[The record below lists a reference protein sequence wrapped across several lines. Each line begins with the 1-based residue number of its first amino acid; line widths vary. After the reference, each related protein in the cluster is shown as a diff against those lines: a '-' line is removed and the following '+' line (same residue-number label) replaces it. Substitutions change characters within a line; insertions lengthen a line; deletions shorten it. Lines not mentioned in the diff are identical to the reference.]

1 MSFSVLSFL
10 NAVFWFNLGLIPIA
24 ILQARW
30 KIAMKYSPALLAALA
45 ILAGVRVFFPLD
57 SPMFL
62 VIRSHVVLPFLQ
74 QVLVYKLFDAVTTW
88 VFAVAVWIVGGS
100 TVLLREFYFCLQDRR
115 TRQGWV
121 HVHNDQVVRAAAAL
135 GIPMRIIIVSPQVDI
150 PIASGL
156 LKPRIYL
163 PDADLSHEEWVW
175 ILKHERQHLRN
186 GDIWIKFLYLM
197 LEAVFFWNPLMHRME
212 NNLNDLL
219 EFRCDYLLTRN
230 SPALDNQIY
239 LLSILHVLQQ
249 SNENSDSGGGQTRSH
264 MCTFI
269 VHNHAESLLVDRVN
283 AVEHPRPKRPF
294 AHTAI
299 AVLGLTLFFASYFVL
314 FQPAELPPTKEI
326 SGHVVITAE
335 NAYIQKTSTGT
346 YGLWVDNSFF
356 GTVPEEAIKNPP
368 LNQLPIRIEEG

>member
-62 VIRSHVVLPFLQ
+62 VIRSHVVLRFLQ
-74 QVLVYKLFDAVTTW
+74 QVLVYKLFDAVPTW

-239 LLSILHVLQQ
+239 LLSILHVL
-249 SNENSDSGGGQTRSH
+249 
-264 MCTFI
+264 
-269 VHNHAESLLVDRVN
+269 
-283 AVEHPRPKRPF
+283 
-294 AHTAI
+294 
-299 AVLGLTLFFASYFVL
+299 
-314 FQPAELPPTKEI
+314 
-326 SGHVVITAE
+326 
-335 NAYIQKTSTGT
+335 
-346 YGLWVDNSFF
+346 
-356 GTVPEEAIKNPP
+356 
-368 LNQLPIRIEEG
+368 

>member
-30 KIAMKYSPALLAALA
+30 KIAMKYSPALLADLA

-62 VIRSHVVLPFLQ
+62 VIRSHVVLRFLQ
-74 QVLVYKLFDAVTTW
+74 QVLVYKLFDAVPTW

-314 FQPAELPPTKEI
+314 FQPAVDPPPAEVEPQVEI
-326 SGHVVITAE
+326 AE
-335 NAYIQKTSTGT
+335 DNAYILQTKAGT
-346 YGLWVDNSFF
+346 YF
-356 GTVPEEAIKNPP
+356 GTLPAEAIKEEP
-368 LNQLPIRIEEG
+368 LDQLSIRIEGE